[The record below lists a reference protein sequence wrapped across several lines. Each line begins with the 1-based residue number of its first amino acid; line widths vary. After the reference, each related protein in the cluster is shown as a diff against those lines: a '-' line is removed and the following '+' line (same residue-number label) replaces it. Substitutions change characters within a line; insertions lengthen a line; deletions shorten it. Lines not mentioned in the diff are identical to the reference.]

1 MYNSNSMNCGPVSK
15 ISYLRFS
22 ILLILM
28 ISLSLFSACIVVTE
42 SPGTDVKPV
51 PPPQTSTVKPPVIV
65 SFEVSPAKV
74 TPAESTVLRWEVTGA
89 NKIIIEPGIGEVPPS
104 GTKDVIPAHDTVFKL
119 TATNEGG
126 SVVRDAQV
134 IVYDEVNASK
144 IALTDEDVKSH
155 GFVFYQNSEPAIKHT
170 ISTYY
175 VIFKRSGFVVNEEIL
190 DVTVLVYDSVSA
202 TEDRYIEVKS
212 NARPNISGVIAIGDE
227 GYVVEFQGSGDNEP
241 TTYVIRFRKNNVYV
255 NIGTLPDYNE
265 LESFAR
271 IVESRIK

>member
-1 MYNSNSMNCGPVSK
+1 V
-15 ISYLRFS
+15 I
-22 ILLILM
+22 
-28 ISLSLFSACIVVTE
+28 TE

-51 PPPQTSTVKPPVIV
+51 PPPQTSTEKPPVIV
-65 SFEVSPAKV
+65 AFEVSPVKV
-74 TPAESTVLRWEVTGA
+74 TPAESIVLHWEVTGA
-89 NKIIIEPGIGEVPPS
+89 SKIIIEPGIGEVPPS
-104 GTKDVIPAHDTVFKL
+104 GTKDVIPAHNTVFKL
-119 TATNEGG
+119 TATNDGG
-126 SVVRDAQV
+126 SVIRNAEV

-144 IALTDEDVKSH
+144 IALTDEDVKPH
-155 GFVFYQNSEPAIKHT
+155 GFVFYQNSEPSVKHT

-190 DVTVLVYDSVSA
+190 DVTVLVYDSVVA

-227 GYVVEFQGSGDNEP
+227 GYVVEFPGSGDNEP